1 MFKRSW
7 SFYFGMYSK
16 KWVCKKVVSAAFFLL
31 LKVKINTHFYFSKVK
46 KRNFTERK
54 TEIKDIQDSF
64 VVTDNTEIG
73 HGNKIPLWLF
83 GLLY

>member
-1 MFKRSW
+1 M
-7 SFYFGMYSK
+7 
-16 KWVCKKVVSAAFFLL
+16 VVSSAFFTF
-31 LKVKINTHFYFSKVK
+31 KVKNDTHFYFSKVI
-46 KRNFTERK
+46 KRNFTEKK

>member
-1 MFKRSW
+1 MQKGGLGRL
-7 SFYFGMYSK
+7 
-16 KWVCKKVVSAAFFLL
+16 FLL
-31 LKVKINTHFYFSKVK
+31 SKVKINTHFYFSKVK

-54 TEIKDIQDSF
+54 TEIKDIRDSF
-64 VVTDNTEIG
+64 VVTNNTEIG

>member
-1 MFKRSW
+1 M
-7 SFYFGMYSK
+7 
-16 KWVCKKVVSAAFFLL
+16 VVSSAFFT
-31 LKVKINTHFYFSKVK
+31 LKVKNDTHFYFSKVI
-46 KRNFTERK
+46 KRNFTEKK
-54 TEIKDIQDSF
+54 TEIMDIQDSF